1 MSFTSADG
9 HLFLAAHS
17 ATRTECCDWNLVG
30 SEETSME
37 VELPYFVRLLGK
49 ESGDMVIVN
58 AVISVQSTS
67 NIELFKTLDL
77 SVLLIRANVDV
88 FDGITLEKLKLR
100 LLLQCCRPWPQF
112 LLVVCQGRGPTAFSA
127 QFNGVLVEFDVD
139 YAPRHRNLFKFWILE
154 EMIRLVRLVGLGY
167 PPVLSL

>member
-77 SVLLIRANVDV
+77 SVLQIRANVDV

-112 LLVVCQGRGPTAFSA
+112 CPTAFSA
-127 QFNGVLVEFDVD
+127 QINGVLVEFDVD